1 MDLLSTTCIRRF
13 LGDRR
18 GNFTL
23 MFAGATVALLLAAG
37 VAVDFSRA
45 VSSHSAARN
54 AVDAAILATAR
65 QLSLGNITTDEAY
78 DFLKAFLEGTLDGEV
93 GPDKEYQIVNFMVD
107 PVTEKISADL
117 KSELPLTFMTLAG
130 LRSKTITSGSTA
142 AYGIDET
149 EVVMTFDVTGSMEG
163 SKISDLRRA
172 AENGIDELLGGA
184 AENNGKL
191 RIGIVPYAEGVN
203 TGPLYETV
211 FAETKDTSGPPPKDT
226 DPVGVGLA
234 GDNCSTERKGPGQFT
249 DDSPRVG
256 KINRDFRLARCPAA
270 PLMPLTTDKGAL
282 KTAVGNMTAGGGTGG
297 HIGIQWAWY
306 LMSPKWKSYMPAGS
320 APADYMKGV
329 RKFAIIMTDGE
340 FNVAYEGVPK
350 KDSQYGQAKK
360 SMAKARK
367 LCTNMKKKGIKVF
380 TIGFALNQK
389 NARDLM
395 KDCASPD
402 TPEMKYYYEAK
413 GGNELKK
420 VYSDIATSIKQLRL
434 VR

>member
-1 MDLLSTTCIRRF
+1 MNQLPTTYVRRY
-13 LGDRR
+13 LDDRR
-18 GNFTL
+18 GNFSL

-45 VSSHSAARN
+45 VSNQSTARN
-54 AVDAAILATAR
+54 AMDAAILATAR
-65 QLSLGNITTDEAY
+65 QLSLGNITADQAY
-78 DFLKAFLEGTLDGEV
+78 DFLKTYLEGTLDDEV
-93 GPDKEYQIVNFMVD
+93 GPGREYQIVNFSID
-107 PVTEKISADL
+107 PVAEKISADL
-117 KSELPLTFMTLAG
+117 KSDMPLTFMTLAG

-142 AYGIDET
+142 VYGVDET
-149 EVVMTFDVTGSMEG
+149 EVVMTFDVTGSMKG
-163 SKISDLRRA
+163 SKIADLRRA
-172 AENGIDELLGGA
+172 AASGIDELLSGA
-184 AENNGKL
+184 AENSGKL

-211 FAETKDTSGPPPKDT
+211 FVETKDSSGPPPKDT
-226 DPVGVGLA
+226 DPIA
-234 GDNCSTERKGPGQFT
+234 ASAAADNCSTERKGSGQFT

-256 KINRDFRLARCPAA
+256 KVNRDFRLAACPAA
-270 PLMPLTTDKGAL
+270 PLMPLTTDKEAL
-282 KTAVGNMTAGGGTGG
+282 KTAVGNMTEGGGTGG

-306 LMSPKWKSYMPAGS
+306 LISPKWADYMPAGS
-320 APADYMKGV
+320 APAAYGADV

-350 KDSQYGQAKK
+350 NDSQYNQAKK

-367 LCTNMKKKGIKVF
+367 LCTNMKKKGIKIF
-380 TIGFALNQK
+380 TIGFALSER
-389 NARDLM
+389 NARQLM

-402 TPEMKYYYEAK
+402 TQDMTYFHEAS